1 MFLLFLCTF
10 LPHLLVYCLGRC
22 NIHICCCNM
31 PRMLI
36 CFSSKNKHLDYPRNL
51 LDNLFLFRFLFL
63 DFEKKLKFFIQLSS
77 CFLSYQLL
85 CALFVCV
92 NTPRVHT
99 LTQLN
104 SIVTNKKKSLLHLQ
118 HAAGSTEL
126 SAKLCDALG
135 RTLASQ
141 WKLNKSGSRKMSKF
155 YKTKNFEKHLEVKE
169 KIV

>member
-92 NTPRVHT
+92 NTLRVHT

-104 SIVTNKKKSLLHLQ
+104 SIVTNKKKIFVAPATCSRQ
-118 HAAGSTEL
+118 HGTFC
-126 SAKLCDALG
+126 KV
-135 RTLASQ
+135 
-141 WKLNKSGSRKMSKF
+141 M
-155 YKTKNFEKHLEVKE
+155 
-169 KIV
+169 